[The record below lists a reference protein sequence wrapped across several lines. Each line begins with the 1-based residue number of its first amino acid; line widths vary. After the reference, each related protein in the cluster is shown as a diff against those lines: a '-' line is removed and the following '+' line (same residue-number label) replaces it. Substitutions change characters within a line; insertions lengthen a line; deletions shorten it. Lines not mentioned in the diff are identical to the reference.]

1 MIIQMITYPPEQL
14 EAKYEEMM
22 AKLEQ
27 LGQGKL
33 DVLINDAFQNK
44 AASIEQYGADLD
56 LSYLGN

>member
-1 MIIQMITYPPEQL
+1 MITCPSEQL
-14 EAKYEEMM
+14 EGKYQEMM
-22 AKLEQ
+22 IKLAQ

-33 DVLINDAFQNK
+33 DVLINDTFQNK